1 MTVLSGV
8 HTQAFF
14 LSYICNGVKGT
25 LTFVHQ
31 SIQCFGSQ
39 PPPGLGYGPPN
50 ATVWLLWAGEAIA
63 RGLLPTAVAQDVT
76 SYASYRIS
84 SRWHVWCYVTV
95 YVMYWWYK
103 SSCNPILGSPFA
115 SPVAGDL
122 STPFSQ
128 LSNHN
133 SLSQALAGHP

>member
-1 MTVLSGV
+1 MVFILRPSFYLTYVMMLR
-8 HTQAFF
+8 
-14 LSYICNGVKGT
+14 GT

-31 SIQCFGSQ
+31 STRCSGSQ
-39 PPPGLGYGPPN
+39 GPLGLGYGPPN
-50 ATVWLLWAGEAIA
+50 ATVWLLQAGEAIA
-63 RGLLPTAVAQDVT
+63 RGLLPTAVARDVT

-84 SRWHVWCYVTV
+84 SRWCIRCYVTV

-115 SPVAGDL
+115 SLVAGDL

-128 LSNHN
+128 LSHCN